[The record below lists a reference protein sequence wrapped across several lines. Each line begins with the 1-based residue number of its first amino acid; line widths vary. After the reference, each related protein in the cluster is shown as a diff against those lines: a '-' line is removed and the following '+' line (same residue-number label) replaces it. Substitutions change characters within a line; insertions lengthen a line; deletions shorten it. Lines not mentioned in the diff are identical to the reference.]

1 VEGGTEAE
9 SSTLAAQLL
18 QRITRATLTGLVLV
32 RICTSSG
39 EFWTRGYP
47 LEEIFPRLLGIPD
60 QGCGVKADPA
70 SDAPLGNTT
79 IRLVFAQASASSGPE
94 RAGLDSDSNDESGR
108 PSTYTHT
115 VKHTHTHAHTHA
127 SLTHSKQSSNATGV
141 RQRGSEARHS
151 GHRASTRSLDRV
163 PSRWQVQRKGVEGSA
178 G

>member
-1 VEGGTEAE
+1 MEGGTEAE

-115 VKHTHTHAHTHA
+115 VKHTHTHTPV
-127 SLTHSKQSSNATGV
+127 KTGV
-141 RQRGSEARHS
+141 GTAMN
-151 GHRASTRSLDRV
+151 
-163 PSRWQVQRKGVEGSA
+163 WQRKVFPALQTGAKNMSVNIIP
-178 G
+178 

>member
-115 VKHTHTHAHTHA
+115 VKHTHTRTHTRI
-127 SLTHSKQSSNATGV
+127 THTQQAILQRNGSSTE
-141 RQRGSEARHS
+141 RKRGSSQWPQSKHTKSRSSTES
-151 GHRASTRSLDRV
+151 LASAEKR
-163 PSRWQVQRKGVEGSA
+163 G
-178 G
+178 